1 MSKIKHK
8 LSAFTLIE
16 MLIVLVLI
24 GVIYTLILN
33 RYKPKKE
40 ELYLQ
45 SKTPFRSMLLP
56 LWNHSHVILL
66 CGDKCKKCNIYDDG
80 GKIIKKLKRSLFKQ
94 NDIPKFYTF
103 NDNGEINRK
112 EFLHI
117 QAKNSEEKICFRFDM
132 YPNKSSSELL
142 LKYKNGKVIYLPPY
156 FNNTLSFSSL
166 EKAQNYFE
174 NLKTEI
180 AR

>member
-1 MSKIKHK
+1 MSKMKYK

-16 MLIVLVLI
+16 MLIVLILI

-45 SKTPFRSMLLP
+45 SKIPFRSVLLP
-56 LWNHSHVILL
+56 FWNHSHVILL

-80 GKIIKKLKRSLFKQ
+80 GKIIKRIKKSLFKQ
-94 NDIPKFYTF
+94 NDIPKFYVF

-117 QAKNSEEKICFRFDM
+117 RPKKSEEKICFRFDL
-132 YPNKSSSELL
+132 YPNKSSSELIL
-142 LKYKNGKVIYLPPY
+142 EYQNGKVLYLSPY
-156 FNNTLSFSSL
+156 FNDTLSFSSL
-166 EKAQNYFE
+166 EGVQNYFE
-174 NLKTEI
+174 NLKTETV
-180 AR
+180 R